1 MIPLTL
7 SEINTACKGSFFGD
21 PALMTR
27 QIPHISIDTRTLR
40 ENALYVPICGDRF
53 DGHDFIDAARRQGA
67 LCTLTDH
74 PLPEEPY
81 ILVVDTLRALQDIAA
96 WYRSKFDIPV
106 IGITGSVGKT
116 SVKEMLS
123 AVLGRH
129 MRVMKTQGNLNN
141 QTGVPLTILTL
152 EPSHEVAIV
161 EMGTNHFGE
170 IERLSRVAQPT
181 ICLLT
186 NIGVAHIEFF
196 GSREGILQGKS
207 EMLHHMRSGGTVIV
221 NGDDDMLVRLPDTLR
236 YGLGANCAVHAVQL
250 RDLGL
255 SGTEFT
261 VTYGG
266 LTQRMHVPAPGEHMV
281 YNALAAVAVGLT
293 LNLTL
298 PQLKAGV
305 EAFVPPAGRMDIRH
319 TERFTILDD
328 TYNAN
333 PTSVMAAIDVLEKV
347 STRRVGILGD
357 MLELGEQTDAYHEVV
372 GAYAARHRVDLLLC
386 VGPNAVQM
394 CAGANGVA
402 PGCAHHFETQEILLS
417 VLPALLQKG
426 DTILVKGSRG
436 MHLERTVAMLGAL

>member
-1 MIPLTL
+1 MIPVTL
-7 SEINTACKGSFFGD
+7 AQINTACEGSFFGD
-21 PALMTR
+21 PALLTR
-27 QIPHISIDTRTLR
+27 QVSAVSIDTRTLQ
-40 ENALYVPICGDRF
+40 EDALYVPIRGERF

-74 PLPEEPY
+74 PLTEEPY
-81 ILVVDTLRALQDIAA
+81 ILVADTLRGLQDIAA
-96 WYRSKFDIPV
+96 WYRAKFDIPV

-141 QTGVPLTILTL
+141 QTGVPLTVLTL
-152 EPSHEVAIV
+152 EPTHEVAIV

-207 EMLHHMRSGGTVIV
+207 EMLQHMRPGGTVIV
-221 NGDDDMLVRLPDTLR
+221 NGDDDMLVRLPNALR
-236 YGLGANCAVHAVQL
+236 YGLGADCAVRAVQC

-266 LTQRMHVPAPGEHMV
+266 LTQRMCVPAPGEHMV
-281 YNALAAVAVGLT
+281 YNALSAVAVGLT
-293 LNLTL
+293 LGLTL
-298 PQLKAGV
+298 PQLKEGV
-305 EAFVPPAGRMDIRH
+305 EAFVPPAGRMDIRR
-319 TERFTILDD
+319 TARFTILDD

-333 PTSVMAAIDVLEKV
+333 PTSVMAAINVLEKAT
-347 STRRVGILGD
+347 TRKVCILGD

-372 GAYAARHRVDLLLC
+372 GAYAVQHHVDLILC
-386 VGPNAVQM
+386 VGPNAEKIWI
-394 CAGANGVA
+394 GANGA
-402 PGCAHHFETQEILLS
+402 ASECAHHFETQEALLC
-417 VLPALLQKG
+417 VLPALLQTG

-436 MHLERTVAMLGAL
+436 IHLERTVALLRTL